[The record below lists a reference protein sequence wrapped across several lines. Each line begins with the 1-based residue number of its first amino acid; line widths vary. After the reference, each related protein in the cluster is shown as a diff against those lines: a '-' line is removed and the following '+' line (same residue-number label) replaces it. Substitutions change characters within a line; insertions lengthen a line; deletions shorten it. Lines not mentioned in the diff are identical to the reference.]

1 MQFSEILKIALT
13 IFLAILIALILYF
26 LMISIVVDPYLE
38 QGTWKLISNNFNN
51 YQNESLAKNP
61 KIYFIGNSMVMAA
74 VDPSVIEEGLA
85 IHNRSYSVYNL
96 GVNFDTPLQRSIE
109 LADIIRSKP
118 ELVIYGDSYC
128 SFSSRYRYVPDDN
141 LALVSEKI
149 HLDNYSRSLF
159 DKEQIALI
167 DQNQFDQLLF
177 KRKFIIPSLKQKMGI
192 RLGGREVV
200 VNDTLSLEERKIIA
214 QNPYDE
220 FLAPV
225 DAEDNVQKKA
235 FIHIRD
241 ELRKNNISF
250 VYVHMPMDTL
260 RVATITNT
268 TKSNYFS
275 FLNSTGVKY
284 YNLEESYPDEYFYDL
299 VHLNKY
305 GKQQYSMDMPDL
317 LVKELK

>member
-1 MQFSEILKIALT
+1 MQFSKILKIALT
-13 IFLAILIALILYF
+13 IFFAIVIALIIYF
-26 LMISIVVDPYLE
+26 LVISLVVNPYLE
-38 QGTWKLISNNFNN
+38 QGTWKLIENNFNN
-51 YQNESLAKNP
+51 YQNESLTKNP

-74 VDPSVIEEGLA
+74 LDPSVVENGLA
-85 IHNRSYSVYNL
+85 THNRSYSVYNL

-109 LADIIRSKP
+109 LTDIIHSKP

-159 DKEQIALI
+159 DREQITLI
-167 DQNQFDQLLF
+167 DQNLFDQLYF

-192 RLGGREVV
+192 RIGGREVII
-200 VNDTLSLEERKIIA
+200 NDTLTLEEKKIIA

-225 DAEDNVQKKA
+225 DSEDNVQKKA

-260 RVATITNT
+260 RVATIPNT
-268 TKSNYFS
+268 TKANYFS

-284 YNLEESYPDEYFYDL
+284 YNLEESYPDEYFFDL

-305 GKQQYSMDMPDL
+305 GKQQYSSDMPEL
-317 LVKELK
+317 LIKELK